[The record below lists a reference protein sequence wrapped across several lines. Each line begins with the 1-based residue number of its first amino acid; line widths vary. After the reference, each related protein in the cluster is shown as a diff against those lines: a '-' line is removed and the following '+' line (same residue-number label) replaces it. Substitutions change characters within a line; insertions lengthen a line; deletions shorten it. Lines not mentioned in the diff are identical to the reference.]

1 MSKPVVKGPVDGNIY
16 SVMGAVS
23 RALKDAGQR
32 DKVGKMQTRVM
43 SSSSYDEALSICME
57 YADFDL

>member
-1 MSKPVVKGPVDGNIY
+1 MTKPVVTGPVDGNIFA
-16 SVMGAVS
+16 VMGAVS

-32 DKVGKMQTRVM
+32 NKVSEMQNRVM
-43 SSSSYDEALSICME
+43 SSSSYDEALCICME

>member
-1 MSKPVVKGPVDGNIY
+1 MTKPVVTGPVDGNIFA
-16 SVMGAVS
+16 VMGAVS

-32 DKVGKMQTRVM
+32 NKVSEMQNRVM
-43 SSSSYDEALSICME
+43 SSSSYDGALRICME

>member
-1 MSKPVVKGPVDGNIY
+1 MTKPVVTGPVDGNIFA
-16 SVMGAVS
+16 VMGAVS

-32 DKVGKMQTRVM
+32 NKVSEMQNRIM
-43 SSSSYDEALSICME
+43 SSSSYDEALRICME

>member
-1 MSKPVVKGPVDGNIY
+1 MTKPVVTGPVDGNIFV
-16 SVMGAVS
+16 VMGAVS

-32 DKVGKMQTRVM
+32 NKVSEMQNRVM
-43 SSSSYDEALSICME
+43 SSSSYDEALCICME